1 MKIPILGVI
10 VLLLGTGCATQQ
22 SVTKDLNAQIAAV
35 EKAKAEADKA
45 RYEAIAQIAA
55 TGGDSAKVAAVM
67 ALALGKG
74 SGSGESPKF
83 VAPEPAKSPLD
94 TLFHVALGVA
104 DRALQIYG
112 IRSNANVA
120 IKQSEYNRDIFTTSY
135 RTIGDVAARIQ
146 APAANITTL
155 TTNTTT
161 NTTTTTNSGN
171 TTRNCQGGNGAT
183 GGTASGTTGPQ
194 TGGAG
199 AAGGAANC

>member
-1 MKIPILGVI
+1 MKLIP
-10 VLLLGTGCATQQ
+10 VLIAALFLTGCATQQ
-22 SVTKDLNAQIAAV
+22 SVTRDLNIQIAAV
-35 EKAKAEADKA
+35 EKAKAEAEKA

-67 ALALGKG
+67 ALAMNQRPA
-74 SGSGESPKF
+74 EATKF
-83 VAPEPAKSPLD
+83 VAPEQSPLD

-104 DRALQIYG
+104 DRALQVYG

-135 RTIGDVAARIQ
+135 QTIASVAGRIQ
-146 APAANITTL
+146 APQANITTL